1 MKRIAFCLLI
11 FTFLLSGCSAPKMA
25 AAPSALDGM
34 QYEERSSVTNQMA
47 PGAPAPMEAD
57 KAADSTNYG
66 GGVASSVDQLII
78 QNANLSIA
86 VADPAKSMDDI
97 VKMTEEMQ
105 GFVVNSNIYKT
116 RNENGL
122 ELPEGRLTIRVP
134 AEKLTEAMD
143 RIKDLTP
150 DPTTDILNENRSG
163 QNVTKEYTDL
173 KSRLKNLEDAEAQ
186 LREIMASATRTE
198 DVMSVFNQL
207 TQVREQIEVIKG
219 QMKYYE
225 ESAAMS
231 AIEITVRSKSAIAPL
246 SIGGWQPAGVA
257 RDAIQSL
264 INALK
269 FFANAGI
276 WIILFLVPVLIIL
289 LLPVWLVFLV
299 IRAIVRRNKAKK
311 LAAPPAEETKKSS

>member
-1 MKRIAFCLLI
+1 MNRIGLSLVILA
-11 FTFLLSGCSAPKMA
+11 FLLSGCSAPARSMEAPYEPKA
-25 AAPSALDGM
+25 VESGVVPAAPLA
-34 QYEERSSVTNQMA
+34 V
-47 PGAPAPMEAD
+47 APMQAD
-57 KAADSTNYG
+57 AANFETAGSGANES
-66 GGVASSVDQLII
+66 AVDQMIM
-78 QNANLSIA
+78 QNATIAIA
-86 VADPAKSMDDI
+86 VADPAKSMDAI
-97 VKMTEEMQ
+97 IKMAEEMK
-105 GFVVNSNIYKT
+105 GSVANSNIYKT

-122 ELPEGRLTIRVP
+122 ELPEAHLTIRVP
-134 AEKLTEAMD
+134 ADRMTEAME
-143 RIKDLTP
+143 RIKAQVP
-150 DPTTDILNENRSG
+150 DPTTDVLSETRTG

-225 ESAAMS
+225 ESTAMS
-231 AIEITVRSKSAIAPL
+231 SIEITVKSKSAIAPL

-269 FFANAGI
+269 FFANAAI
-276 WIILFLVPVLIIL
+276 WIVLFLLPVLIIL
-289 LLPVWLVFLV
+289 FIPVWLAFLI
-299 IRAIVRRNKAKK
+299 IRAIVRRGRAKKEAAKAK
-311 LAAPPAEETKKSS
+311 EEPSKNT